1 MIDVIKKLREKTGAG
16 MMDCKNALKDAEGDV
31 DRALD
36 ILRKKGLARAKKKS
50 SRTTKAGLIHSY
62 IHMGGKIGVLV
73 EVNCET
79 DFVARNDEF
88 KAFVKDIAMQI
99 AASHP
104 SFVKREDV
112 PQGVIDK
119 EKEIIEAQIQESG
132 GKKKPPQIM
141 EKIVTGKLDK
151 YYEEVCLLEQPFI
164 KDPEIKIND
173 LLTSLIAKIGENI
186 SIRRFVRYQLGEE
199 ETGL

>member
-16 MMDCKNALKDAEGDV
+16 MMDCKNALKDAGGDA
-31 DRALD
+31 DKALD

-50 SRTTKAGLIHSY
+50 SRTTKAGLVHSY

-79 DFVARNDEF
+79 DFVARNEEF
-88 KAFVKDIAMQI
+88 KAFVKDMAMQI

-104 SFVKREDV
+104 YFVKREDV
-112 PQGVIDK
+112 PQGAIDK
-119 EKEIIEAQIQESG
+119 EKEIITAQISESG
-132 GKKKPPQIM
+132 GKKKPPQVM
-141 EKIVTGKLDK
+141 EKIVAGKLDK
-151 YYEEVCLLEQPFI
+151 YYEEICLLEQPFI
-164 KDPEIKIND
+164 KDPNVKIND

-199 ETGL
+199 